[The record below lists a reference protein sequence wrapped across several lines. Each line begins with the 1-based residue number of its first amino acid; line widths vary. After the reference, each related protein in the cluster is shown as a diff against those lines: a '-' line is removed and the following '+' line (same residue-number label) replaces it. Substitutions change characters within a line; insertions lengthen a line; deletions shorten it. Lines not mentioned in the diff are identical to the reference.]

1 LPFKHTCPH
10 TDNLNADSNLKMDS
24 VMTLNIL
31 EMNAISCTYGL
42 QAFAR
47 KKIKDIGG
55 GIFLEK

>member
-1 LPFKHTCPH
+1 
-10 TDNLNADSNLKMDS
+10 MDS

-47 KKIKDIGG
+47 KKIKEIGG